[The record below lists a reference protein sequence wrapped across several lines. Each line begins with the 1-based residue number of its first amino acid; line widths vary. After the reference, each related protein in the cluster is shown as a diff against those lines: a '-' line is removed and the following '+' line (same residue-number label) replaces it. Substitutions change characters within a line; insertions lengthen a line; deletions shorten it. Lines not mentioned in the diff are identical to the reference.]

1 MTTRQTKRRPGAP
14 AGNGNRRLPAGAQ
27 PKRGKALK
35 FSMPYEEWQ
44 EFCAACDLS
53 EGHALSEE
61 EYEEVW
67 RTVDRAARRAFI
79 EANQGLVDPEVL
91 IV

>member
-1 MTTRQTKRRPGAP
+1 MSIQAKRGPGAP
-14 AGNGNRRLPAGAQ
+14 AGNGNRRLPEGTT

-35 FSMPYEEWQ
+35 FSMPRKEW
-44 EFCAACDLS
+44 EAFCAACDLS

-61 EYEEVW
+61 DYLEAW
-67 RTVDRAARRAFI
+67 RSVDRAARRAHI
-79 EANQGLVDPEVL
+79 ERHHGLVDPEAL